1 MFFIQVRSAQL
12 VKMPSPKS
20 FKRLSSSVSE
30 SKLLDSDD
38 WDDNSQKAISHQTKR
53 KIIEY
58 LAEEDL
64 SFTQLQSK
72 INSSSDHGKFGYHLR
87 GLAGF
92 IEFEP
97 ATKKYKLTYRGRLL
111 FDIIREFR
119 RQVSRGYRPSRYAE
133 QLAAGDHA
141 FALLSS
147 ESFKQDIAFPF
158 FKAGLSRGF
167 AAVYIV
173 GEEKLDSEVLA
184 LKKHGIDLD
193 SLPTGAFTLMPSF
206 EWYIQKGKAQGKA
219 IIENLQMLLKEKK
232 KAGFVG
238 VWGASEMAVFI
249 DNGKGNEL
257 LQYEKSL
264 GRQFGLDVSG
274 ICLFD
279 KKRFE
284 EMDISQIFKS
294 HGHIISEE
302 LCGKTIDLEKG
313 KRST

>member
-1 MFFIQVRSAQL
+1 MSSAKRNMQSEFFG
-12 VKMPSPKS
+12 M
-20 FKRLSSSVSE
+20 
-30 SKLLDSDD
+30 
-38 WDDNSQKAISHQTKR
+38 
-53 KIIEY
+53 
-58 LAEEDL
+58 
-64 SFTQLQSK
+64 
-72 INSSSDHGKFGYHLR
+72 
-87 GLAGF
+87 
-92 IEFEP
+92 
-97 ATKKYKLTYRGRLL
+97 
-111 FDIIREFR
+111 
-119 RQVSRGYRPSRYAE
+119 
-133 QLAAGDHA
+133 
-141 FALLSS
+141 LLSMS
-147 ESFKQDIAFPF
+147 IARAFPF

-219 IIENLQMLLKEKK
+219 IIENLQMLLKGKK

-257 LQYEKSL
+257 LQYKKSL